1 MTKHAPLF
9 LSSED
14 RSTLHPLISSGNAPA
29 RVQTRA
35 RLLLLADRSE
45 GKTRTYDEIALALG
59 CARATAVNVCRRFRE
74 SGIDGALYDKPRPG
88 RARTLDGRA
97 EAQLVTLALS
107 DAPEGHAHW
116 TLRLLAEKSIEL
128 GYVETISHVTI
139 GETLKKTKSNP
150 GVSRRGALESP
161 LPST

>member
-9 LSSED
+9 LSRED
-14 RSTLHPLISSGNAPA
+14 RSTLHPLVSSGNAPA

-35 RLLLLADRSE
+35 RILLLADRSE

-59 CARATAVNVCRRFRE
+59 CARATAVNVCRRSRE

-88 RARTLDGRA
+88 RARILDGRA
-97 EAQLVTLALS
+97 EARLVALALS

-116 TLRLLAEKSIEL
+116 TLQLLADALVQL
-128 GYVETISHVTI
+128 GVVERVGRVTVHD
-139 GETLKKTKSNP
+139 TLKKTRSNP
-150 GVSRRGALESP
+150 GVCRRGASASP
-161 LPST
+161 PPNT